1 VGTTGNASLQAFAKE
16 AVQRA
21 AGIDMLGI
29 PYKGGAPMMN
39 DLLGGQVDLAVLTLP
54 AVIGQ
59 VRANKVVMMG
69 LLSGERAASAPEM
82 PTINESKA
90 VNGVSVEI
98 WAALAG
104 PPGLPAAVVSRISAA
119 AREVLDDRVFTERR
133 AKMGDIAVPWESPES
148 FANYLKAQEA
158 TYRNL
163 ATGLKLQ

>member
-1 VGTTGNASLQAFAKE
+1 
-16 AVQRA
+16 
-21 AGIDMLGI
+21 
-29 PYKGGAPMMN
+29 
-39 DLLGGQVDLAVLTLP
+39 
-54 AVIGQ
+54 
-59 VRANKVVMMG
+59 
-69 LLSGERAASAPEM
+69 M
-82 PTINESKA
+82 PTVNESKA

-119 AREVLDDRVFTERR
+119 AREVLDDRAFTERR